1 MQYTLRKIPAILDQ
15 ELRRR
20 ACQEE
25 KNLNQVAMEALV
37 RSAGLS
43 QVPTRNRDLADIA
56 GQWREDPEFDQ
67 ALASQDRV
75 AEEMWR

>member
-1 MQYTLRKIPAILDQ
+1 MQYTLRKIPEILDQ

-20 ACQEE
+20 ASQEE
-25 KNLNQVAMEALV
+25 KSLNQVAMEALV
-37 RSAGLS
+37 RGAGLS

-75 AEEMWR
+75 DEEMWR